1 MEFIVSVHVKN
12 SEKHKNK
19 IPLSTKPNGKP
30 ASKRKH
36 QTVLSDWQINIKQ
49 SFHCHENNW
58 FWERP
63 KWQLVRQSRSLRAE
77 PPFVFFLTEEDA
89 STDYT
94 TTVSGKDPN
103 IILLDK
109 HTSTCKTE
117 SGSENASNKTCW
129 TLYMYMDNQEST
141 DFITLNP

>member
-19 IPLSTKPNGKP
+19 ITLSTKPNGKP

-36 QTVLSDWQINIKQ
+36 QCSQTGKSTSNKAAM
-49 SFHCHENNW
+49 HCHENNW
-58 FWERP
+58 FWESP
-63 KWQLVRQSRSLRAE
+63 KWQLVRQSSSLRAE

-109 HTSTCKTE
+109 HISTCKTE
-117 SGSENASNKTCW
+117 SGSENASNE
-129 TLYMYMDNQEST
+129 TLLDIMDNQEST
-141 DFITLNP
+141 DFITLTP

>member
-1 MEFIVSVHVKN
+1 M
-12 SEKHKNK
+12 
-19 IPLSTKPNGKP
+19 
-30 ASKRKH
+30 
-36 QTVLSDWQINIKQ
+36 LSDWQINIKQ
-49 SFHCHENNW
+49 SCHCYENNW
-58 FWERP
+58 FGESP
-63 KWQLVRQSRSLRAE
+63 KWQLVRQSSSLRAE

-117 SGSENASNKTCW
+117 SGSENASNE
-129 TLYMYMDNQEST
+129 TLLDIMDNQEST
-141 DFITLNP
+141 DFITLTP